1 MLLLPLL
8 NVLAALGFFKVG
20 VSSGREINEVVGR
33 EPVVIGGMVLDIH
46 AIPSVSPQPRTTTPG
61 KVRYLLGGVGRNI
74 AECMAKLGTR
84 PYMISA
90 VGIDFAGIS
99 SYLLSIL
106 MFMLVLLMLWLL
118 TYCNVGVQLLYHDV
132 NYSDFLISI
141 SSLHCCNVWIVLSVY
156 YVLLFINLLCII
168 TGKLLLENWKSAGLS
183 TEGIRKHQDI
193 DTAVISNIFDTDGEL
208 AAAVA
213 SVDAIEKF
221 LTPAWIQQCQTVIR
235 CAPILVVDANLS
247 PIALEAS
254 CKVAAEFD
262 RPVWFEPVSVAKS
275 TRITYIA
282 KYVTFASPNEDE
294 LMSMAN
300 ALSGKSSF
308 HSVKTNDYNQDPRKS
323 LFDTLK
329 PAITV
334 LLNRGIKIVAVTVGE
349 DGLFLCSNNPDFL
362 TYRLQTTVGNN
373 RNGKCLY
380 DAVTSACPPEKPYT
394 FAMKTEGTSQLF
406 AVHFPAVTASVVR
419 LTGAGDCMV
428 GGTVASL
435 SSGLDIV
442 QSIGVGIAMAK
453 AAIEAETNVP
463 SVVSLADVAGISKL
477 ACSAAT
483 CL

>member
-1 MLLLPLL
+1 MQRSTMNYDFVDLSSSKFDYLKTETTKDGAKWLT
-8 NVLAALGFFKVG
+8 AIASRFSEVG

-90 VGIDFAGIS
+90 VGIDFAG
-99 SYLLSIL
+99 
-106 MFMLVLLMLWLL
+106 
-118 TYCNVGVQLLYHDV
+118 
-132 NYSDFLISI
+132 
-141 SSLHCCNVWIVLSVY
+141 
-156 YVLLFINLLCII
+156 
-168 TGKLLLENWKSAGLS
+168 KLLLENWKSAGLS

-213 SVDAIEKF
+213 SVDAIVGWNFHSQFEKF

>member
-1 MLLLPLL
+1 MQRSTMNYDFVDLSSSKFDYLKTETTKDGAKWLT
-8 NVLAALGFFKVG
+8 AIASRFSEVG

-90 VGIDFAGIS
+90 VGIDFA
-99 SYLLSIL
+99 
-106 MFMLVLLMLWLL
+106 
-118 TYCNVGVQLLYHDV
+118 
-132 NYSDFLISI
+132 
-141 SSLHCCNVWIVLSVY
+141 
-156 YVLLFINLLCII
+156 
-168 TGKLLLENWKSAGLS
+168 GKLLLENWKSAGLS

>member
-90 VGIDFAGIS
+90 VGIDFAG
-99 SYLLSIL
+99 
-106 MFMLVLLMLWLL
+106 
-118 TYCNVGVQLLYHDV
+118 
-132 NYSDFLISI
+132 
-141 SSLHCCNVWIVLSVY
+141 
-156 YVLLFINLLCII
+156 
-168 TGKLLLENWKSAGLS
+168 KLLLENWKSAGLS

-213 SVDAIEKF
+213 SVDAIVGWNFHSQFEKF